1 MIKTGRIKRG
11 GNVME
16 KMERLYNLAGRYGW
30 LAIVLLGSIIGGLIA
45 GSVTVQPPGED
56 IGSNPVVRDFVWM
69 VRKVDSNYVQPV
81 GWERVTGEAITRML
95 HTLDPHSNF
104 FGQRDFTEMQN
115 EQNSKFYGIGVT
127 LDPRNGRLHVI
138 EVTPGMPAHK
148 VGIRYGDAIV
158 AVDEVSTASWFV
170 SKALKQIRG
179 KEGTAVSITVERAGV
194 EDLQTF
200 QIERHEVP
208 YPSVRN
214 SFIFKP
220 GVGYIRLTGGFNE
233 ETTRELREAIAN
245 LKAEGM
251 EALLLDLRQNPGG
264 LLKQA
269 IQVAET
275 FLPFGADIVSL
286 RGREGRIARR
296 VYRSENGTPETLPLA
311 LLIDGETA
319 SSSEIVAAAMQDNQR
334 ALIVGEES
342 FGKGLIQTV
351 YRLREGTGL
360 MLTTAIYQTPAGR
373 SIQRSYFEGGFY
385 YYLLSRRDLLPS
397 RQSSRTGRRTAT
409 ESTENGGIQPDLVV
423 RIEPENV
430 RLRDACFE
438 FARQLTAGQFTEPGV
453 WQGRRNDNGRRPRDN
468 EFQLNGGVLRRF
480 RRYILDHPEWQIS
493 ESMVDRNLDYIERRI
508 RAELISTDQ
517 GIKIA
522 EQFLLET
529 DPQVLGAIGRLKEWN
544 RGKVDDR

>member
-1 MIKTGRIKRG
+1 MGKSEI
-11 GNVME
+11 
-16 KMERLYNLAGRYGW
+16 LYNLAKRHGW
-30 LAIVLLGSIIGGLIA
+30 VAIILLGSIIGGMVA
-45 GSVTVQPPGED
+45 GKAELQQPGEE
-56 IGSNPVVRDFVWM
+56 IAANPVVRDFVWM

-81 GWERVTGEAITRML
+81 GWESVTGEAITRML

-104 FGQRDFTEMQN
+104 FGQRDFREMQN

-138 EVTPGMPAHK
+138 EVTPGMPADG
-148 VGIRYGDAIV
+148 VGIRYGDGIV
-158 AVDEVSTASWFV
+158 AVDGVSTASWLV
-170 SKALKQIRG
+170 SRALKKIRG
-179 KEGTAVSITVERAGV
+179 QEGTAVEITIDRAGM

-200 QIERHEVP
+200 RIERHEVP

-233 ETTRELREAIAN
+233 ETTKELREAIAN
-245 LKAEGM
+245 LKLEGM

-275 FLPFGADIVSL
+275 FLPHGADIVSL
-286 RGREGRIARR
+286 RGREGRGARR
-296 VYRSENGTPETLPLA
+296 IYHSENGTPETFPLA

-319 SSSEIVAAAMQDNQR
+319 SSSEIVAGAMQDNKR
-334 ALIVGEES
+334 ALIIGEES

-351 YRLREGTGL
+351 YRLRGGTGL
-360 MLTTAIYQTPAGR
+360 TLTTAIYQTPAGR

-385 YYLLSRRDLLPS
+385 YYLSSHRDQPPVGQSIPTRYGQGSALSVGASGSEL
-397 RQSSRTGRRTAT
+397 
-409 ESTENGGIQPDLVV
+409 TENGGITPDLVV

-438 FARQLTAGQFTEPGV
+438 FTRQLSAGRFPELGA
-453 WQGRRNDNGRRPRDN
+453 WQVRRPDYSHRMREN
-468 EFQLNGGVLRRF
+468 EFQLSGGVLRRF
-480 RRYILDHPEWQIS
+480 RRYLLEHPEWQIP
-493 ESMVDRNLDYIERRI
+493 ESMVDRNLEYVERRI
-508 RAELISTDQ
+508 RAELISTAY
-517 GIKIA
+517 GIKVA
-522 EQFLLET
+522 EQFLLES
-529 DPQVLGAIGRLKEWN
+529 DIQVQRAIGRLKEWK
-544 RGKVDDR
+544 RGGPGGD

>member
-1 MIKTGRIKRG
+1 
-11 GNVME
+11 
-16 KMERLYNLAGRYGW
+16 
-30 LAIVLLGSIIGGLIA
+30 
-45 GSVTVQPPGED
+45 
-56 IGSNPVVRDFVWM
+56 
-69 VRKVDSNYVQPV
+69 
-81 GWERVTGEAITRML
+81 
-95 HTLDPHSNF
+95 
-104 FGQRDFTEMQN
+104 
-115 EQNSKFYGIGVT
+115 
-127 LDPRNGRLHVI
+127 
-138 EVTPGMPAHK
+138 
-148 VGIRYGDAIV
+148 
-158 AVDEVSTASWFV
+158 
-170 SKALKQIRG
+170 
-179 KEGTAVSITVERAGV
+179 
-194 EDLQTF
+194 
-200 QIERHEVP
+200 
-208 YPSVRN
+208 
-214 SFIFKP
+214 
-220 GVGYIRLTGGFNE
+220 
-233 ETTRELREAIAN
+233 
-245 LKAEGM
+245 
-251 EALLLDLRQNPGG
+251 
-264 LLKQA
+264 
-269 IQVAET
+269 
-275 FLPFGADIVSL
+275 
-286 RGREGRIARR
+286 
-296 VYRSENGTPETLPLA
+296 

-385 YYLLSRRDLLPS
+385 YYLLSRRDLQPS